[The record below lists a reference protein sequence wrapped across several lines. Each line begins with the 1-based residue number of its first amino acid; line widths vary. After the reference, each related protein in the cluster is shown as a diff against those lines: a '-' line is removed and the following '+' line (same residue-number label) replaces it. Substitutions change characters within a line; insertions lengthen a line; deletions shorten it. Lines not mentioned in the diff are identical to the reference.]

1 MYGDIVVSLVSVFM
15 TKEQEKI
22 NFVQYYCFNCI
33 KSTRSAFKAIHCLL
47 CYVLCKQKMCMNTK
61 KCGNCTKANKIC
73 GCLNKDMHDVPHLV
87 IT

>member
-33 KSTRSAFKAIHCLL
+33 KSTRTAFKAIHCLL
-47 CYVLCKQKMCMNTK
+47 CYVLCKQKNVYEHGEMWK
-61 KCGNCTKANKIC
+61 LHKSK
-73 GCLNKDMHDVPHLV
+73 
-87 IT
+87 